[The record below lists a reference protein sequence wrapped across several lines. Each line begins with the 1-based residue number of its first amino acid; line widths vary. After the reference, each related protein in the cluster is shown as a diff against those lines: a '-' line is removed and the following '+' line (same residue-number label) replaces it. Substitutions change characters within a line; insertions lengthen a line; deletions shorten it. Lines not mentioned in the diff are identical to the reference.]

1 MTINEMRTK
10 RAKAWESA
18 KAFLDSHTNENGM
31 LSPEDD
37 AVYTKME
44 NEIADYSKEI
54 ARLERREAL
63 DAELNMP
70 TSKRITEKPDTPKPE
85 DEKTGKASDTYK
97 KAFWN
102 QLRSKIGVTAP
113 ELRNALQE
121 GTDSEGGY
129 LVPDEFE
136 HTLVTAM
143 NNATIIRPLA
153 HVIKT
158 SSGAHK
164 IPVVASHGSAAW
176 IDEEG
181 AYTEGD
187 ETFGQAQL
195 DAHKVGTIIKAS
207 EELLNDSA
215 FDLEGYFVTEF
226 ARRIGEKEE
235 EAFLVGNGTLKP
247 TGILNTTGGGEVG
260 VTSASAT
267 AITADE
273 LIDLYHSLKEPYR
286 KDAVWILNDSTVK
299 AIRKLKD
306 GNGQYLWQPGIKD
319 GEENT
324 ILGRPYFTSSFV
336 PEIKASAKTVI
347 FGNINYYWIGDREG
361 ITFKRL
367 NELFAGNG
375 QVGFLAY
382 KRLDGK
388 TVLPE
393 AIKVLQMKSA

>member
-1 MTINEMRTK
+1 MTITEMRAK

-18 KAFLDSHTNENGM
+18 KAFLDSHRNEKGM
-31 LSPEDD
+31 LSAEDD

-44 NEIADYSKEI
+44 NEITDYTKEI
-54 ARLERREAL
+54 ARLERQEAL
-63 DAELNMP
+63 DKELDMP
-70 TSKRITEKPDTPKPE
+70 TSTRITEKPETTDKK
-85 DEKTGKASDTYK
+85 DEKKGRASDTYK
-97 KAFWN
+97 QAFWN
-102 QLRSKIGVTAP
+102 GLRTKKGIITT
-113 ELRNALQE
+113 ELRNALEE

-136 HTLVTAM
+136 HTLVQSLKDSM
-143 NNATIIRPLA
+143 VIRPRA
-153 HVIKT
+153 HVITT
-158 SSGAHK
+158 SSGSHK

-195 DAHKVGTIIKAS
+195 DAHKVGTIIKVS

-235 EAFLVGNGTLKP
+235 EAFLVGNGTSKP
-247 TGILNTTGGGEVG
+247 TGILNTTGGGDVG
-260 VTSASAT
+260 VTTASAT
-267 AITADE
+267 AISADE

-286 KDAVWILNDSTVK
+286 KDAVWILNDATVK

-306 GNGQYLWQPGIKD
+306 GTGQYLWQPGIKD
-319 GEENT
+319 GEAST
-324 ILGRPYFTSSFV
+324 ILGRPYFTSSYV
-336 PEIKASAKTVI
+336 PTMAANAKTVI
-347 FGNINYYWIGDREG
+347 FGNLNYYWIGDREG

-367 NELFAGNG
+367 NELYAGNG
-375 QVGFLAY
+375 QVGFLAS

-388 TVLPE
+388 TVLSE
-393 AIKVLQMKSA
+393 AIKVLKQHA